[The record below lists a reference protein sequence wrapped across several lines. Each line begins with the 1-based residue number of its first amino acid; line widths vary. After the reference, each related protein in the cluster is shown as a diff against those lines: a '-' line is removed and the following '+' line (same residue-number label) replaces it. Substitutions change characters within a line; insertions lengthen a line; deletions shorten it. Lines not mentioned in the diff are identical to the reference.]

1 MARTSSAL
9 LAAQARI
16 TELEAQLAAR
26 DARLTVAKQVFRDQR
41 AHIAELEAQ
50 LNTRGCIIDRT
61 RLHVATDPRP
71 ENDHAAPIAPVVTR
85 YTDRLGRTFERT
97 RVGSKASI
105 REITTSTTLN

>member
-1 MARTSSAL
+1 MARTSPAL
-9 LAAQARI
+9 LAAQAEI
-16 TELEAQLAAR
+16 TSLKAQLTAR

-50 LNTRGCIIDRT
+50 LNTRG
-61 RLHVATDPRP
+61 VKATPAP
-71 ENDHAAPIAPVVTR
+71 APVQHTIAPIITR

-97 RVGSKASI
+97 RIGNKASI